1 MITINPS
8 SAQNKVNRKI
18 QKGNSF
24 VLTTVYLSKMSKSL
38 TDKKEWPKGMIFWP
52 ISLFDSTIVATSIFL
67 KRNVESRSSLLSW
80 VKKSVQKVIFY
91 TDIYMKEK
99 TRILAQ
105 TFLHTLLCWKPAR
118 LNAQIFNQALIEAF
132 RNKQAKNKFKS
143 QMELFFNFMLNC

>member
-1 MITINPS
+1 
-8 SAQNKVNRKI
+8 
-18 QKGNSF
+18 
-24 VLTTVYLSKMSKSL
+24 MSKSL

-80 VKKSVQKVIFY
+80 VKKSVQKVIF
-91 TDIYMKEK
+91 TLIYMKEK
-99 TRILAQ
+99 TRNLAQ
-105 TFLHTLLCWKPAR
+105 TFLHTLLCWKTTR

-143 QMELFFNFMLNC
+143 QMELFFNFMLYCKKKCLDKIF